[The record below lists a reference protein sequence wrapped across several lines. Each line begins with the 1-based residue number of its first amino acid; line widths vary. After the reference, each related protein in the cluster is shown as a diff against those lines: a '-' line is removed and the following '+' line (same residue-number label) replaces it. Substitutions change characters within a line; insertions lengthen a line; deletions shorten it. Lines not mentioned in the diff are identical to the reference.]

1 MGCNIMNAAQAQEAI
16 NKAFPRVKEALRRFW
31 VGALL
36 SEHQRHGTTADEFV
50 ARLKKSRK
58 ESADAERELRAAL
71 RKKYGSGRYK
81 ITGGDEVYSHGYDR
95 NSNYGW
101 HRVGTVESV
110 LSDIK
115 HGWF

>member
-1 MGCNIMNAAQAQEAI
+1 MNDVQAQEAI

-81 ITGGDEVYSHGYDR
+81 ITGGGDEVYSYGYDR
-95 NSNYGW
+95 NHSNYGW
-101 HRVGTVESV
+101 HRVGTVEGV

-115 HGWF
+115 NGWF